1 MIINSQKRSFGR
13 GAKVS
18 LFTLG
23 TMRATE
29 SLEKMYSIIK
39 NAYYVGIN
47 HIETAPSYGD
57 AESLIGNSIKKL
69 AIEENIKEKNWV
81 ITSKVL
87 PKGDFDFLKNNFKKS
102 LKNLNREKIN
112 NLAIHGLNLK
122 QHLDWVLA
130 GEGKKFIS
138 WILEKELVDQ
148 VGFSSHGSYSLI
160 KDAINCEVFTFCSL
174 HLHYL
179 DQSKIALA
187 EEAIKKGMGVLA
199 ISPADKGGRLYSP
212 SDILIEASKPFHP
225 LELAYRFLLAKG
237 ITTLSLGATNKKDFE
252 FAHKLRN
259 SFEKLSKLE
268 KSALNKIEEVSNKRL
283 NSTKCEQCR
292 SCLPC
297 PNEVPIPEILR
308 LRNISI
314 GYGQLEFSKERY
326 NLIGKAGHWWEE
338 KNSSFCQECN
348 ECVPKC
354 PSKLDIPNLLKETHN
369 LLIENPTKRLW
380 G

>member
-1 MIINSQKRSFGR
+1 
-13 GAKVS
+13 
-18 LFTLG
+18 
-23 TMRATE
+23 
-29 SLEKMYSIIK
+29 
-39 NAYYVGIN
+39 
-47 HIETAPSYGD
+47 
-57 AESLIGNSIKKL
+57 
-69 AIEENIKEKNWV
+69 
-81 ITSKVL
+81 
-87 PKGDFDFLKNNFKKS
+87 
-102 LKNLNREKIN
+102 
-112 NLAIHGLNLK
+112 
-122 QHLDWVLA
+122 
-130 GEGKKFIS
+130 
-138 WILEKELVDQ
+138 
-148 VGFSSHGSYSLI
+148 
-160 KDAINCEVFTFCSL
+160 
-174 HLHYL
+174 
-179 DQSKIALA
+179 
-187 EEAIKKGMGVLA
+187 MGVLA

-212 SDILIEASKPFHP
+212 SDILLEASKPFHP

-259 SFEKLSKLE
+259 SFDKLTKLE
-268 KSALNKIEEVSNKRL
+268 KSALNKIEAVANERL

-297 PNEVPIPEILR
+297 PNEIPIPEILR

-354 PSKLDIPNLLKETHN
+354 PSKLDIPNLLKQTHN
-369 LLIENPTKRLW
+369 LLIETPTKRLW